1 MTIRRFTRQQRLVQA
16 DDFGR
21 VFDKPERCSDK
32 FFTILYIS
40 NGRDV
45 DRLGMAIAKKR
56 VKRAVDRNRI
66 KRIVRES
73 FRQQQTP
80 LAGKDIIVLARD
92 ITGKADNTSLFQSL
106 ENHWRRISK

>member
-1 MTIRRFTRQQRLVQA
+1 MTARRFTRQQRLVQA
-16 DDFGR
+16 VDYGR
-21 VFDKPERCSDK
+21 VFDKPERRSDK

-45 DRLGMAIAKKR
+45 GRLGLAIAKKR
-56 VKRAVDRNRI
+56 AKRAVDRNRI

-73 FRQQQTP
+73 FRQHQAI

-92 ITGKADNTSLFQSL
+92 HTSRADNPSLFKSL
-106 ENHWRRISK
+106 HHHWQQLLK